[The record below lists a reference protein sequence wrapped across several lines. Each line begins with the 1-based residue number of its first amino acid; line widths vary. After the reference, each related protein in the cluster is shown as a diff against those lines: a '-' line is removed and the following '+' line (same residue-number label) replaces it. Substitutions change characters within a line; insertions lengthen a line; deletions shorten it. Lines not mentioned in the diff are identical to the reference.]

1 MVHLIIGIK
10 VTYLD
15 KRSFV
20 LAAEII
26 VKATLAIISA
36 LQDCTIQHYFFHWRI
51 SRHSTNLLMSEIE
64 NALTNSTT

>member
-10 VTYLD
+10 VSYID
-15 KRSFV
+15 KRSIV

-36 LQDCTIQHYFFHWRI
+36 LQDCTIQHYFFHFYI
-51 SRHSTNLLMSEIE
+51 QQKEMVTVFQ
-64 NALTNSTT
+64 